1 MKSVQIRSFFWCVF
15 FRIFLV
21 CIFWSV
27 FSVFF
32 RTEYLRISPYLSVVS
47 PNAGN
52 YWSEK
57 NSVFEHFL
65 RSKKSLIIPKIFLY
79 SMVSGPVGSDISC
92 FFDLLFANAVDLHE
106 KTKAFLAE
114 IYLLKVASKTCNT
127 LQNVVLKLFW

>member
-1 MKSVQIRSFFWCVF
+1 MRKKCVKSVQIRSFFWCVF

-57 NSVFEHFL
+57 NSVFGHFL
-65 RSKKSLIIPKIFLY
+65 RSKKYLIIPKIFLY

-92 FFDLLFANAVDLHE
+92 FFELLFANVVDLHE

-114 IYLLKVASKTCNT
+114 IYLLKIASKTCNT
-127 LQNVVLKLFW
+127 L

>member
-1 MKSVQIRSFFWCVF
+1 MREKCTNTEF
-15 FRIFLV
+15 FLV
-21 CIFWSV
+21 CIFPYFSGLYFLVCV
-27 FSVFF
+27 FCIFSDW
-32 RTEYLRISPYLSVVS
+32 ISPYLSVVS

-57 NSVFEHFL
+57 NSVFGHFL

-92 FFDLLFANAVDLHE
+92 FFELLFANVVDLHE